1 MTFIPTYTC
10 LRMQSF
16 NSSRLRGLMEL
27 HSMRL
32 TYSRGFRVGEVSW
45 SRCPG
50 FYDLGSAA
58 PKPAFV
64 DLL

>member
-32 TYSRGFRVGEVSW
+32 TYSRGFRVGKY
-45 SRCPG
+45 PG
-50 FYDLGSAA
+50 LGVL
-58 PKPAFV
+58 AFTIW
-64 DLL
+64 DLLPRNLRS